1 MFQIATTSS
10 NTCVLLCQPDLA
22 VISISYSMPISYFLV
37 RISIN
42 RFDLA
47 AIFTHI
53 NPDISQRI
61 PCATMARFGEK
72 LQNLIEPVIRDFIE
86 CMEPGT
92 PRVEIESRH
101 KENSCVVLIRFKKSL
116 FEPKALFKAGFNIQ
130 SENDVRYLQR
140 FLCDVF
146 QQWRFFHP
154 SQEEVSTESFSD
166 SDSSASPSLLD

>member
-10 NTCVLLCQPDLA
+10 NTRVLLCQPDLA
-22 VISISYSMPISYFLV
+22 VISILYSMPISYFLV

-47 AIFTHI
+47 SIFTHI
-53 NPDISQRI
+53 KPDISQ

-101 KENSCVVLIRFKKSL
+101 KENSCLVLIRFKKSL

-154 SQEEVSTESFSD
+154 SQEEVSTDSF

>member
-10 NTCVLLCQPDLA
+10 NTRVLLCQLDLA

-47 AIFTHI
+47 SIFMHI
-53 NPDISQRI
+53 KPDISQRI

-72 LQNLIEPVIRDFIE
+72 LQNLIEPVVRHFIE

-92 PRVEIESRH
+92 PRVEIESRR

-140 FLCDVF
+140 FLSDVF

-154 SQEEVSTESFSD
+154 SQEEVSTDSF
-166 SDSSASPSLLD
+166 SDSSASPSISRI

>member
-22 VISISYSMPISYFLV
+22 VISILYSMPISYFLV

-47 AIFTHI
+47 SIFTHI
-53 NPDISQRI
+53 KPDISQ
-61 PCATMARFGEK
+61 PCAMMARFGEK

-92 PRVEIESRH
+92 PRVEIESPR
-101 KENSCVVLIRFKKSL
+101 KENSCLVLIRFKKSL

-130 SENDVRYLQR
+130 SENDV
-140 FLCDVF
+140 
-146 QQWRFFHP
+146 
-154 SQEEVSTESFSD
+154 
-166 SDSSASPSLLD
+166 